1 MNNELIKEDEAIAE
15 TIQQEEDKWNYWV
28 WQCQCSDDRMRPNGN
43 KITEGCGHVNVR
55 KSQRDMTGHKPKGGF
70 QDKCRGILENG
81 KKCGRGRRL
90 NGGNTSIFRSKIE
103 ADRHVRRLLQ

>member
-1 MNNELIKEDEAIAE
+1 MNTELIQEDEAIVE
-15 TIQQEEDKWNYWV
+15 INQQEEDKWNYWV
-28 WQCQCSDDRMRPNGN
+28 WKCQCSDDRMRPNGN

-70 QDKCRGILENG
+70 QDKCRN
-81 KKCGRGRRL
+81 CGRGRRL
-90 NGGNTSIFRSKIE
+90 NGGNTSIFSTKEE